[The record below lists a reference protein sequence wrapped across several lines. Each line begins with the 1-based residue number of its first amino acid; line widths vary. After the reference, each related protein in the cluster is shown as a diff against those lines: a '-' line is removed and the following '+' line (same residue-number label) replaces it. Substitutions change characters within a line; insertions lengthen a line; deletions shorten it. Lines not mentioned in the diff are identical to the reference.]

1 MCTLPA
7 VNKTC
12 GKVRKQDLALGVWY
26 IFPFFIVTWKT
37 LLPNTGKC
45 YSLLAT
51 GTGITLLATGTGIT
65 LLATGTGITLLAT
78 GTGITLLATGTGITL
93 LATGTGIDNP
103 FLFLNLPSGPRLE
116 TSFYWIWFSPDCLL
130 FIKK

>member
-78 GTGITLLATGTGITL
+78 GTGI
-93 LATGTGIDNP
+93 DNP